1 MFVIPEFF
9 TIFHAIWNFFF
20 KKKLKLPKKQN
31 ILILFFLE
39 TLHSIGIALLIF
51 YSLPK
56 LNSIDVAAISS
67 CICFIPTFLSKY
79 SFTKFNLG
87 KIFNEFILQIFYT
100 VITDLFTQ
108 HHKYSSEIIIFV
120 LVLIINVL
128 ALIAQGL
135 GIILYSILNNAQDP
149 LTWILPISLLL
160 SSCRWWYNYISL
172 YSYLGNI
179 FYFKMYIMRLSLIF
193 LKIIY
198 IIFYIDFIKSLARN
212 KTDLSNNCY
221 LLQGYVAIWR
231 CFIFISSSVI
241 ILIFKEIQILEFF
254 EYIWQNTYNIELIQI
269 SNSSLRENVSLSNLY
284 VNDIVDIIA
293 DSSAPLYSFLIQAFC
308 GFFIYQ
314 TGEI

>member
-1 MFVIPEFF
+1 MFLIPEFF
-9 TIFHAIWNFFF
+9 TIFHAIWNFLF
-20 KKKLKLPKKQN
+20 KKKVKLPKKQN

-39 TLHSIGIALLIF
+39 TFHSIGIALLIF

-87 KIFNEFILQIFYT
+87 KMFNEFIY
-100 VITDLFTQ
+100 ITDLFTQ
-108 HHKYSSEIIIFV
+108 HHKYSSEITIFI
-120 LVLIINVL
+120 LVLILNVL

-135 GIILYSILNNAQDP
+135 GIILYSILNDAQDS

-172 YSYLGNI
+172 YNYLGNI
-179 FYFKMYIMRLSLIF
+179 FNFKICIIILSLIF

-198 IIFYIDFIKSLARN
+198 VIFYIDFIKSLAKH

-221 LLQGYVAIWR
+221 VLQGYVAIWR
-231 CFIFISSSVI
+231 CLIFISSSIVI
-241 ILIFKEIQILEFF
+241 LSFKEIQIPEFF
-254 EYIWQNTYNIELIQI
+254 EYMWQNTYNIELIQI
-269 SNSSLRENVSLSNLY
+269 PNSSLRENVSLSNLY
-284 VNDIVDIIA
+284 FNDIVDIIA

-314 TGEI
+314 TGEIYEFYYK